1 MRQVGAHIGS
11 VVEVTVTTHSGTRR
25 TEPFRV
31 VSQNSFPQYGGFVSL
46 GTGVL
51 LTTAG
56 LEHAACL
63 PGPTLALCHQK
74 LGDAHQG

>member
-1 MRQVGAHIGS
+1 M
-11 VVEVTVTTHSGTRR
+11 TTHSGTRR

-51 LTTAG
+51 LTTRPVSNEPPASPVPRSRG
-56 LEHAACL
+56 ATGVSGMSPRA
-63 PGPTLALCHQK
+63 TSA
-74 LGDAHQG
+74 